1 MKRKSLCMTGLCAA
15 VLIIAGCANLKEPAT
30 QAVASAESS
39 LAALKDD
46 AAKYSPDALASVEG
60 EVAALKAS
68 LDKKD
73 YKAVMASAPKVNTA
87 ITSLKDT
94 VAAKKAEM
102 EAALA
107 SQWTSLS
114 ADLPKMVEAIQSR
127 VDTLSKSRKLPK
139 NVDKAAF
146 DAAKS
151 GLESMKAT
159 WAEATSA
166 SSSGN
171 IADAVAKGQAVKD
184 KGTEIMNQLGMTGG

>member
-1 MKRKSLCMTGLCAA
+1 MKRKSLWLTGLCAA

-46 AAKYSPDALASVEG
+46 AAKYAPDALASVEG

-73 YKAVMASAPKVNTA
+73 YKAVMASAPKVTTS

-151 GLESMKAT
+151 GLESMKAA
-159 WAEATSA
+159 WAQAMSA

>member
-1 MKRKSLCMTGLCAA
+1 MKRKSLWLTALCAA
-15 VLIIAGCANLKEPAT
+15 TLIVAACANLKEPAT

-39 LAALKDD
+39 LAALKDE
-46 AAKYSPDALASVEG
+46 AAKYAPEALASVEA
-60 EVAALKAS
+60 EVASLKAS

-73 YKAVMASAPKVNTA
+73 YKAVMASAPKVTTA
-87 ITSLKDT
+87 ITSLKDA

-114 ADLPKMVEAIQSR
+114 TDLPKMVEAIQSR

-146 DAAKS
+146 EAAKS
-151 GLESMKAT
+151 GLESLKAT

-171 IADAVAKGQAVKD
+171 IADAVAKAQAVKD

>member
-1 MKRKSLCMTGLCAA
+1 MKRKSLWLTGLCAA
-15 VLIIAGCANLKEPAT
+15 VLIVAACANLKEPAT
-30 QAVASAESS
+30 QAVASAESA
-39 LAALKDD
+39 LAAMKDD
-46 AAKYSPDALASVEG
+46 AAKYAPDALAPVEA
-60 EVAALKAS
+60 EVASLKAS

-73 YKAVMASAPKVNTA
+73 YKAVMASAPNVTKA
-87 ITSLKDT
+87 IAGLKDT

-146 DAAKS
+146 ESAKS
-151 GLESMKAT
+151 GLESLKAT
-159 WAEATSA
+159 WTEATSA
-166 SSSGN
+166 ASSGAV
-171 IADAVAKGQAVKD
+171 ADAVAKAQAVKE
-184 KGTEIMNQLGMTGG
+184 KGTEIMTQLGMTGG